1 MTALDSNAPAILFDL
16 YGVLFTDQSEDGLS
30 SIEEA
35 AGQTGPVFWSS
46 YWSCRPAYDRG
57 ELSSEEYWQAIAAQ
71 TGAPIRDVAA
81 AIDADLGSWLEID
94 AEMVSYATGLA
105 ADGVSVGILSNLPE
119 PLIGRIESAHPWL
132 AQLAPRGFS
141 ARLGVAK
148 PEPAAFEWAV
158 EAFGSPAKSILF
170 IDDRAPNVEAA
181 QACGLSGH
189 LFAGID
195 GLRRRVEEHLGGGS
209 GRGRRTPR

>member
-1 MTALDSNAPAILFDL
+1 MTALDPTAPALLFDL
-16 YGVLFTDQSEDGLS
+16 YGVLFTDQTDSGLS

-35 AGQTGPVFWSS
+35 AGQTGTVFWSS

-57 ELSSEEYWQAIAAQ
+57 DVSSEEYWQAIAAQ
-71 TGAPIRDVAA
+71 TGSPILDVDA

-94 AEMVSYATGLA
+94 TEMVSYAMGLA
-105 ADGVSVGILSNLPE
+105 ADGVSAGILSNLPE

-158 EAFGSPAKSILF
+158 EAFGSPAGNILF
-170 IDDRAPNVEAA
+170 IDDRAPNIEAA
-181 QACGLSGH
+181 QACGLSTH
-189 LFAGID
+189 LFTGID
-195 GLRRRVEEHLGGGS
+195 GLRRRVEAHLGGMPGQIC
-209 GRGRRTPR
+209 GTPR